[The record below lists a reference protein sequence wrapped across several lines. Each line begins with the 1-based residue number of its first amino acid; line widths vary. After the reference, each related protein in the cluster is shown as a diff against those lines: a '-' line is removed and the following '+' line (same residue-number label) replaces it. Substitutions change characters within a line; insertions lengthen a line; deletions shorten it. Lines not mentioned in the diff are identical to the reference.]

1 MISKRQ
7 VTFDLAYTRLG
18 SSDKQLDK
26 IIEEMAELTF
36 GIMKARVLGGTY
48 SVNVLEEMGH
58 VELCLEMI
66 KSDLAKIST
75 IVEGETLITRFET
88 FREKRADDWYAYEI
102 EQLEIR
108 EEIERCTRT
117 AMGINK

>member
-1 MISKRQ
+1 MTGKRQ
-7 VTFDLAYTRLG
+7 ITFDLAYNRLG
-18 SSDKQLDK
+18 SADKQLDK

-66 KSDLAKIST
+66 KSDLAKIPT
-75 IVEGETLITRFET
+75 IVENETLLTRFET
-88 FREKRADDWYAYEI
+88 FREKRVDDWYAYEI

-108 EEIERCTRT
+108 EEIERCTRIT
-117 AMGINK
+117 TGLK